1 MLKLQLSTQI
11 SRVTHITY
19 NYSSSVITG
28 HMAPM
33 TTNTGQQVHPVW
45 NGRNLT
51 AFVQS
56 TNNSRQLPQGR
67 GSEFGNSLCLLAP
80 GILKMKCWMSWG
92 EVGTSLIRLKA
103 FMDGSHRERIMFVW
117 KQIDDVIIH
126 SPDDETEANRVWW
139 DMGKILKSVIRQQHM
154 WSKSPSK
161 KHLNNHKEQRRW
173 SACSTKWD
181 WSTVFTHCHNL
192 PVVIKLGSWVPP
204 YKENNEIGNEVA
216 HYYCYSQWRLPQRLV
231 RLGIV
236 FLNFCFS

>member
-1 MLKLQLSTQI
+1 MTCPSWGQRASTHHRHSGNFLMIIPKEKRIPKVMLKLQLSTQI

-92 EVGTSLIRLKA
+92 EVGASLIRLKA

-117 KQIDDVIIH
+117 KQIEDV
-126 SPDDETEANRVWW
+126 
-139 DMGKILKSVIRQQHM
+139 RQKQ
-154 WSKSPSK
+154 
-161 KHLNNHKEQRRW
+161 EGDQF
-173 SACSTKWD
+173 
-181 WSTVFTHCHNL
+181 TVQLC
-192 PVVIKLGSWVPP
+192 
-204 YKENNEIGNEVA
+204 
-216 HYYCYSQWRLPQRLV
+216 
-231 RLGIV
+231 
-236 FLNFCFS
+236 